1 MALWVKAAAERAFST
16 KSIMRLHDE
25 KHTRYSGQ
33 ILFKNGKGKEVD
45 VLSLSE
51 KQMQTIQ
58 GKDIAMI
65 FQDPM
70 TSLDPI
76 MKAGEQIAELVRKKV
91 ENEKGRG
98 KGICAYFV

>member
-1 MALWVKAAAERAFST
+1 MGESGCGKSVST

-33 ILFKNGKGKEVD
+33 ILFKNGEGKEVD

-76 MKAGEQIAELVRKKV
+76 MKAGEQIAELVRKKLKMKRQRQR
-91 ENEKGRG
+91 NMCLLCLK
-98 KGICAYFV
+98 K